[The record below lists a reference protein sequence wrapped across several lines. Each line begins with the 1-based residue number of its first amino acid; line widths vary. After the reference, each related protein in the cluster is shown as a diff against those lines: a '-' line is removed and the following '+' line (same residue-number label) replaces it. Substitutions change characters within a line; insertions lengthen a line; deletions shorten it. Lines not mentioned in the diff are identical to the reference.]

1 MFLTPVAT
9 KATATA
15 AAGAAVPGADPRA
28 FKALLEQAK
37 ASGSDPADAA
47 AAASGDTTGA
57 EIGERFLKLL
67 VAQMNN
73 QDPLNPLDN
82 AQVTSQLAQINT
94 VTGIDKLN
102 VSLQKMLERGE
113 SGSATEAAAMVGR
126 QVLVE
131 GNRMALPEDGV
142 ARAGFELPGV
152 ASVVRLE
159 VLDPAGTVV
168 DTRLRTNLPAG
179 VHTFE
184 WDGKADGRTLSPGN
198 YVLRVSASNGDQK
211 VEATALSALPVQAV
225 IPGAGGTSLQ
235 LGTAG
240 SRPLSD
246 VRAIL

>member
-9 KATATA
+9 KATATPAAGAAPTGTDPRAFKTLLEKAQAVDSA
-15 AAGAAVPGADPRA
+15 AAGAA
-28 FKALLEQAK
+28 
-37 ASGSDPADAA
+37 S
-47 AAASGDTTGA
+47 AASEDTNGA
-57 EIGERFLKLL
+57 EIGDRFLKLL

-102 VSLQKMLERGE
+102 VSLQKMLDRSE
-113 SGSATEAAAMVGR
+113 SGSATEAAAMLGR
-126 QVLVE
+126 QVLVD
-131 GNRMALPEDGV
+131 GNRMALPEGGV

-152 ASVVRLE
+152 ASAVRLE

-179 VHTFE
+179 VHTFD
-184 WDGKADGRTLSPGN
+184 WDGRAGGRTLSPGQ

-211 VEATALSALPVQAV
+211 VEATPLSALPVQAV